1 MIDVSMRQSPRQTSS
16 IQKARSPHLLCQNM
30 RLGDETRDTPFDG
43 HFAELLSALL
53 PKANIGTQSLF
64 VTRRLN
70 MAISLSATDCSDTL
84 GYCRSACGI
93 QQLFKRI
100 RVSLMLAKK
109 STRHLAS

>member
-1 MIDVSMRQSPRQTSS
+1 MCPCDNLQAKQ
-16 IQKARSPHLLCQNM
+16 ARLPHLLCQNM

-43 HFAELLSALL
+43 HFAELMSALL

-109 STRHLAS
+109 INETFGFVARRPP